1 MNSLDQRMNEG
12 IDRLIALLEEIK
24 QTQGSYTKKAIAVA
38 DVAVQA
44 ENYADYWQEKI
55 ADWASD

>member
-1 MNSLDQRMNEG
+1 MNSLDQRMDKG

-24 QTQGSYTKKAIAVA
+24 QTQGSYTKKATQVA
-38 DVAVQA
+38 KVAVQA
-44 ENYADYWQEKI
+44 ENYAEYWQEKI